1 MWMKVVTPPSR
12 PIETVVLNAEQKAA
26 VLQILWWNEGSVA
39 ARTTTAMRGS
49 KAGQQA
55 HNKQAGQQAHNNQTD
70 NANVSDLAQH
80 EL

>member
-1 MWMKVVTPPSR
+1 M
-12 PIETVVLNAEQKAA
+12 
-26 VLQILWWNEGSVA
+26 A

-80 EL
+80 ELQTSIESLITAHNKNKAHNVTKRTTKTQAVR